1 MLFVDFSRFYMLYY
15 NYSNVGGKNMDNNYE
30 RKNRIAEALNMRNM
44 KQVDLIEKAGVKKT
58 SLSHWVR
65 QDWQPKQKPLMAM
78 ARALDVSELW
88 LAGYDVPKE
97 RPVEQVKT
105 DKLAQLVHRLRKDN
119 DLLNLCINL
128 SELTPDQLFTIN
140 SMVNE
145 LNKVNS
151 LGNK

>member
-1 MLFVDFSRFYMLYY
+1 MLFVDFSRLYMLYY
-15 NYSNVGGKNMDNNYE
+15 NYSNLGGKNMDNNYE

-58 SLSHWVR
+58 SLSHWVH

-78 ARALDVSELW
+78 ARVLDVSELW

-97 RPVEQVKT
+97 RPVEQIKT

-119 DLLNLCINL
+119 GLLNLCINL

-145 LNKVNS
+145 LIKVNS
-151 LGNK
+151 LSNK